1 MAVSAKMKKS
11 LEGSSWI
18 RRMFEAGAELAAV
31 HGPGKV
37 CDFSLGNPDAEPPA
51 AFQAA
56 LEAVVRE
63 PVPHKHS
70 YMSNQGYPEARA
82 AVAEHLSAELGVTLS
97 GGHVVMSCGAG
108 GGLNAVLKSL
118 LDPGDEVVASVP
130 YFVEYGG
137 YADNHGGSL
146 VLAPTRDDFD
156 LDVAA
161 IEAKIGPRTAAVIV
175 NSPNNPTGRVYPERT
190 IRALG
195 SALAAASRRVG
206 RTVYLVSDEP
216 YRHIVYDGV
225 RVPSVFAA
233 YPHSIVVTSHS
244 KDLSVPGE
252 RIGYVAVHPD
262 AEDATTLV
270 AAIVV
275 ATRLLGFVNAP
286 ALMQRV
292 TARLQGVSV
301 NPALYRSRRD
311 RLYGALTG
319 MGYSMTRPEG
329 AFYLFPRAPGGDD
342 IAFVRALQ
350 DELVLAVP
358 GRGFGL
364 PGYFR
369 LAYCVEE
376 AVIERSLEGFRRA
389 LARFPAMSPA
399 SRPA

>member
-1 MAVSAKMKKS
+1 MAVSAKMKRS
-11 LEGSSWI
+11 LESSSWI
-18 RRMFEAGAELAAV
+18 RRMFEAGAELQAL

-37 CDFSLGNPDAEPPA
+37 CDFSLGNPDVEPPA
-51 AFQAA
+51 PFQAA
-56 LEAVVRE
+56 LESVVRE
-63 PVPHKHS
+63 RVPLKHG
-70 YMSNQGYPEARA
+70 YMPNAGYPEVRA
-82 AVAEHLSAELGVTLS
+82 AVATHLSSELGVQISS
-97 GGHVVMSCGAG
+97 GEVVMACGAG
-108 GGLNAVLKSL
+108 GGLNAVLKAL

-146 VLAPTRDDFD
+146 VLAPTRGDFD

-190 IRALG
+190 IRDLG
-195 SALAAASRRVG
+195 AMLAAASRRVG

-225 RVPSVFAA
+225 RVPSVFSA

-244 KDLSVPGE
+244 KDLSLPGE
-252 RIGYVAVHPD
+252 RIGCVAVNPG
-262 AEDATTLV
+262 AEDAKTV
-270 AAIVV
+270 VDAVVV

-292 TARLQGVSV
+292 VARLQGVSV
-301 NPALYRSRRD
+301 DPALYRTRRD

-319 MGYSMTRPEG
+319 MGYAIARPEG
-329 AFYLFPRAPGGDD
+329 AFYLFPKAPGGDD
-342 IAFVRALQ
+342 LAYVRALQ

-369 LAYCVEE
+369 IAYCVDE

-389 LARFPAMSPA
+389 IARFPAVG
-399 SRPA
+399 

>member
-1 MAVSAKMKKS
+1 MAVSAKMKRS

-18 RRMFEAGAELAAV
+18 RRMFEAGAELAAE

-37 CDFSLGNPDAEPPA
+37 CDFSLGNPDVEPPA

-63 PVPHKHS
+63 PVPHKHG
-70 YMSNQGYPEARA
+70 YMPNAGYPEVRA
-82 AVAEHLSAELGVTLS
+82 AVAAHLSAELGVTLS
-97 GGHVVMSCGAG
+97 GGDVVMSCGAG
-108 GGLNAVLKSL
+108 GGLNAALKAL

-130 YFVEYGG
+130 YFMEYGG

-156 LDVAA
+156 LNVAA
-161 IEAKIGPRTAAVIV
+161 IEATISSRTAAVIV

-190 IRALG
+190 IRELG
-195 SALAAASRRVG
+195 AMLAAASRRAG
-206 RTVYLVSDEP
+206 HTVYLVSDEP

-225 RVPSVFAA
+225 RVPSVFTA

-244 KDLSVPGE
+244 KDLSLPGE

-270 AAIVV
+270 AGIVV

-301 NPALYRSRRD
+301 DPALYRTRRD

-319 MGYSMTRPEG
+319 MGYEVSRPEG
-329 AFYLFPRAPGGDD
+329 AFYLFPKAPGGDD
-342 IAFVRALQ
+342 LAFVRALQ

-369 LAYCVEE
+369 IAYCVDE

-389 LARFPAMSPA
+389 IARFPA
-399 SRPA
+399 RG

>member
-1 MAVSAKMKKS
+1 MAVSAKMVRS

-18 RRMFEAGAELAAV
+18 RRMFEAGAELAAK

-37 CDFSLGNPDAEPPA
+37 CDFSLGNPDVEPPA
-51 AFQAA
+51 EFQAA

-63 PVPHKHS
+63 RITRKHG
-70 YMSNQGYPEARA
+70 YMPNAGYPEVRSCVA
-82 AVAEHLSAELGVTLS
+82 AHLSAELGVRLS
-97 GGHVVMSCGAG
+97 GEEIVMSCGAAG
-108 GGLNAVLKSL
+108 GMNSVLKAL
-118 LDPGDEVVASVP
+118 LDPGDEVIANVP

-146 VLAPTRDDFD
+146 VLAPTRPDFD

-161 IEAKIGPRTAAVIV
+161 IEARIGPRTAAVIV

-190 IRALG
+190 IRELG
-195 SALAAASRRVG
+195 AAFSAASRRTG

-216 YRHIVYDGV
+216 YRHVVYDGV

-244 KDLSVPGE
+244 KDLSLPGE
-252 RIGYVAVHPD
+252 RIGYVAVHPG
-262 AEDATTLV
+262 AEDAKSLV

-275 ATRLLGFVNAP
+275 ATRVLGYVNAP

-292 TARLQGVSV
+292 AARLQDVHV
-301 NPALYRSRRD
+301 DPALYRTRRD
-311 RLYGALTG
+311 RLYEALTG
-319 MGYSMTRPEG
+319 MGYRMAKPEG
-329 AFYLFPRAPGGDD
+329 AFYLFPKAPGGDD
-342 IAFVRALQ
+342 LEFVRVLQ
-350 DELVLAVP
+350 DELILAVP

-369 LAYCVEE
+369 IAYCVEE

-389 LARFPAMSPA
+389 IARFPAG
-399 SRPA
+399 